1 MDNILKERLV
11 NRSGKKNFHFTLTCA
26 VCGAVWQSTP
36 IPVEGNRD
44 HFQSAYI
51 EAQQAAYREAE
62 AHFVTCRLCGD
73 PACERCHVN
82 LGEMTVCSNCAK
94 RMTQ

>member
-11 NRSGKKNFHFTLTCA
+11 NRSDKNFFRFALICA
-26 VCGAVWQSTP
+26 VCGTVWESTP
-36 IPVEGNRD
+36 IPVEEQN
-44 HFQSAYI
+44 QSAYI
-51 EAQQAAYREAE
+51 AAKQAACEEAQSRFAI
-62 AHFVTCRLCGD
+62 CRLCGD
-73 PACERCHVN
+73 PACERCHVS

>member
-11 NRSGKKNFHFTLTCA
+11 NRSDKNSFRFALICS
-26 VCGAVWQSTP
+26 VCGGVWESTP
-36 IPVEGNRD
+36 IPAAEQ
-44 HFQSAYI
+44 HHSAYI
-51 EAQQAAYREAE
+51 AAKQAACEEAKTCF
-62 AHFVTCRLCGD
+62 AICRLCGD
-73 PACERCHVN
+73 PACARCRVS

>member
-11 NRSGKKNFHFTLTCA
+11 NRSDKENFRFTLTCA

-44 HFQSAYI
+44 HFQSAYL
-51 EAQQAAYREAE
+51 EAHQAAYREAE
-62 AHFVTCRLCGD
+62 ALGFHFLCHGYIKKGRPD
-73 PACERCHVN
+73 EAGRRDLQRSAV
-82 LGEMTVCSNCAK
+82 
-94 RMTQ
+94 